1 MRSWRRPSRNF
12 AGYGVTNT
20 QGGEKAHG
28 IRRAPLRSVGISA
41 RFGAGPV
48 GLLGR
53 QARRLTAEIIQNNQ
67 TFKGVRM
74 SCKAIAVGVA
84 VAVAVIVTG
93 SAWPLLALVVL
104 AE

>member
-1 MRSWRRPSRNF
+1 
-12 AGYGVTNT
+12 
-20 QGGEKAHG
+20 
-28 IRRAPLRSVGISA
+28 
-41 RFGAGPV
+41 
-48 GLLGR
+48 
-53 QARRLTAEIIQNNQ
+53 
-67 TFKGVRM
+67 M